1 MSHRMVVLGL
11 VALLGCADSTSMV
24 EPNFG
29 KSTITITTEQMV
41 GSLSLGKPGTR
52 TVDPTAYCKLDLKLT
67 GMVPNQA
74 YTMMGTPG
82 VTGYGGNVTSSRGAW
97 SASIYVLRSEVPLLR
112 MYRVN
117 ADYSLTALSP
127 DYPLMQHP
135 NVSVTNRC
143 Y

>member
-29 KSTITITTEQMV
+29 KSTITVTTEQMV
-41 GSLSLGKPGTR
+41 GSLTLGKPGTR
-52 TVDPTAYCKLDLKLT
+52 TVDPTMYCSFTLNLT
-67 GMVPNQA
+67 GMIPKQA

-82 VTGYGGNVTSSRGAW
+82 VTGYGTTASSRGAW
-97 SASIYVLRSEVPLLR
+97 SVNTYVLKTELPLLR
-112 MYRVN
+112 MYRMN